1 MRTLL
6 PLLLLTG
13 CGSKLA
19 CGPGTFEQDHLCLP
33 EATDPVDTDLPAV
46 DTVDTVEDTVDT
58 PVDTTDSVDSGDPVD
73 PIDTPEDTVD
83 TIPVGLPPF
92 IGDLTIVD
100 DGGMEAFCALHDTVY
115 GTVEVRGALVMELAE
130 LACLRHVVGNLLIT
144 APGLTSINLPGLER
158 VDGSVTLTGTNVALT
173 ISLPN
178 LTQVS
183 GSLLVNHPDGMQ
195 NLVSLDLGAL
205 RSVGVDLRIDDS
217 TALYDIELP
226 SLTTVGRHLW
236 FRRHGQ
242 VGAVSAPLLSTLGG
256 ALRVEDNPLITGVDM
271 PALVDLG
278 TVVSAELAIEDN
290 AALADLS
297 GLSAMRTVSGSLVIR
312 GNGVMPQATADA
324 FSAAM
329 TRVGGAT
336 VVSPNGP

>member
-19 CGPGTFEQDHLCLP
+19 CGPGTFEQDNLCLP
-33 EATDPVDTDLPAV
+33 ETTDPVDTDVPV
-46 DTVDTVEDTVDT
+46 VDTVEDTVDT
-58 PVDTTDSVDSGDPVD
+58 PVDTTDSVDSDDPV
-73 PIDTPEDTVD
+73 DTPEDTVD
-83 TIPVGLPPF
+83 TTPVGLPPF

-100 DGGMEAFCALHDTVY
+100 DGGMQAFCALHDTVY
-115 GTVEVRGALVMELAE
+115 GAVEVRGALVFDLTG
-130 LACLRHVVGNLLIT
+130 LDCLRHVVGNLLVT
-144 APGLTSINLPGLER
+144 APALSSINLPGLER

-173 ISLPN
+173 ISLPH

-226 SLTTVGRHLW
+226 ALTTVGRHLW

-242 VGAVSAPLLSTLGG
+242 VGNVSAPLLSALGG
-256 ALRVEDNPLITGVDM
+256 ALRVEDNPFITGIDM

-278 TVVSAELAIEDN
+278 TTVSAELAIEDN

-297 GLSAMRTVSGSLVIR
+297 GLSTVRTVSGSLVIR

-329 TRVGGAT
+329 TRIGGAT
-336 VVSPNGP
+336 VVTPNGP